1 MRLFSLTKEI
11 AIDLGT
17 ANTIIIHN
25 DKIVIDEPSIVAL
38 DKHTDKLIAVGK
50 EAQQMQGKE
59 HEGIRTVRPL
69 RKGVIADF
77 NAAELMIRGLVKK
90 ASSKS
95 NWFQPSL
102 RMVVGIPSGS
112 TEVEIRAVRDSSEHA
127 GGRDVYMIYEPMAA
141 ALGIGL
147 DVEAP
152 EGNMIV
158 DIGGG
163 TTEIAVI
170 SLGGIVSNMSIQ
182 IAGDDLTD
190 DIMNHMKRAH
200 NVRVGERTAELIKM
214 NVGSALTELDN
225 PPADYIVHGPNQ
237 MTALPMEVPVSYQEI
252 CHCIEKSILKIE
264 AAVLGAL
271 EQTPPELY
279 ADIVRNGIY
288 LAGGGALLRGLD
300 KRLTNKIGIQF
311 HIAEDPLL
319 SVAKGTGVALK
330 NIDRFLF
337 ALAPYL
343 VIIAS
348 MLAFAVL
355 PWANGLQ
362 VIDFNIGI
370 FFLLAVSSIGV
381 LGILLA
387 GWSSNNKFTL
397 IGALRSGSQMV
408 SYELSTGLSVLTM
421 VCLAGSMSVGD
432 IVASQERLWFLFSG
446 HLPAIIAFII
456 FLIAGTAETNRGP
469 FDLPEAESEL
479 TAGYH
484 TEYSGIHFGFFY
496 LAEYLN
502 LFIVSGVASLM
513 FLGGWMPF
521 HIPGWEGFNHVMDY
535 IPGLVWF
542 LLKCFT
548 LSFVIIWFKWTFPR
562 IRIDQMLKLEW
573 KYLLPINLFNLVLMA
588 IIIVN
593 GWVI

>member
-1 MRLFSLTKEI
+1 MQDFSVITDWIHTFLLSTLGCPSWLAVTIECVLIGVGLLLVYAVLALFYILYERKVCAYFQCRL
-11 AIDLGT
+11 GP
-17 ANTIIIHN
+17 N
-25 DKIVIDEPSIVAL
+25 
-38 DKHTDKLIAVGK
+38 
-50 EAQQMQGKE
+50 
-59 HEGIRTVRPL
+59 
-69 RKGVIADF
+69 
-77 NAAELMIRGLVKK
+77 
-90 ASSKS
+90 
-95 NWFQPSL
+95 
-102 RMVVGIPSGS
+102 
-112 TEVEIRAVRDSSEHA
+112 
-127 GGRDVYMIYEPMAA
+127 
-141 ALGIGL
+141 
-147 DVEAP
+147 
-152 EGNMIV
+152 
-158 DIGGG
+158 
-163 TTEIAVI
+163 
-170 SLGGIVSNMSIQ
+170 
-182 IAGDDLTD
+182 
-190 DIMNHMKRAH
+190 
-200 NVRVGERTAELIKM
+200 RVGPWGLLQSVADMFKILIKELI
-214 NVGSALTELDN
+214 
-225 PPADYIVHGPNQ
+225 H
-237 MTALPMEVPVSYQEI
+237 
-252 CHCIEKSILKIE
+252 
-264 AAVLGAL
+264 
-271 EQTPPELY
+271 
-279 ADIVRNGIY
+279 
-288 LAGGGALLRGLD
+288 
-300 KRLTNKIGIQF
+300 
-311 HIAEDPLL
+311 
-319 SVAKGTGVALK
+319 LK

-593 GWVI
+593 GWVL